1 MSKNSDE
8 HRRLERLVD
17 QLDPNGKPQIHW
29 AFRAARRIKE
39 DGKRLGIFSGS
50 FNPLTVAHIKMI
62 EAARKKYDLDEIFAN
77 FGKGKC

>member
-29 AFRAARRIKE
+29 VFRAARHIKA
-39 DGKRLGIFSGS
+39 GGGRLGIFSGS
-50 FNPLTVAHIKMI
+50 FQPAH
-62 EAARKKYDLDEIFAN
+62 RRPYQND
-77 FGKGKC
+77 